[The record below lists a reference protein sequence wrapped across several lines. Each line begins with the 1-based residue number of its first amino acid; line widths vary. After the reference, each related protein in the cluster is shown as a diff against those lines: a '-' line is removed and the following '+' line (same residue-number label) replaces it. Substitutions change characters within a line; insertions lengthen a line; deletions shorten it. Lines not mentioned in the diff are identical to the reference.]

1 MIAYIIYIAYRVLC
15 AVVNSG
21 RRKISMKQSTYVFDI
36 LENNLLDQAAVLE
49 LDEQDLEQ
57 VTGGWGFDG
66 GGGGAAAAAAA
77 AAGGS
82 AAAAAAAAGGSAAA
96 AAAAASGHD
105 FGRW

>member
-1 MIAYIIYIAYRVLC
+1 
-15 AVVNSG
+15 
-21 RRKISMKQSTYVFDI
+21 MKQSTYVFDI

-66 GGGGAAAAAAA
+66 GGGAAAAAAA